1 MIPSQTQR
9 RRSIRLPGYDYAQAG
24 WYFVTVCTWGKASLF
39 GEVLDESMRLNGIG
53 RIVKECW
60 NDLPSHFPGVISS
73 EFIVMP
79 NHIHGIV
86 EIPDNRRGTACR
98 APTDRERFSHPV
110 AGSLPTIVRS
120 FKSAAT
126 KSINQL
132 RATPGAPVWQRNYYE
147 QVIRNEKALNRIR
160 QYILDNPAK
169 WDDDPENPAIQTSA
183 R

>member
-1 MIPSQTQR
+1 MTI
-9 RRSIRLPGYDYAQAG
+9 
-24 WYFVTVCTWGKASLF
+24 CTWGKANLF
-39 GEVLDESMRLNGIG
+39 GEVLDKEIHLNGIG

-60 NDLPSHFPGVISS
+60 DDLPSHFPGVISD

-98 APTDRERFSHPV
+98 APTTGGERFGHPV
-110 AGSLPTIVRS
+110 AGSLATIVRS

-132 RATPGAPVWQRNYYE
+132 RWTPGIPVWQRNYYE
-147 QVIRNEKALNRIR
+147 HIIRDEKAVNRIR

-169 WDDDPENPAIQTSA
+169 WDEDPENPDGLKSNT
-183 R
+183 